1 VGLLVSI
8 FAPLGDLVETYIQ
21 HSINLCI
28 KEKRAGQAF
37 TQERPA
43 PPVKQIYRRP
53 IEKIKLIG
61 Y

>member
-1 VGLLVSI
+1 MLFV
-8 FAPLGDLVETYIQ
+8 DLVETYIQ

-43 PPVKQIYRRP
+43 PPVKQIYKRP
-53 IEKIKLIG
+53 IEKTKPIG